1 MWYTIN
7 RIYYVGLLPL
17 SRPLQPVIYPAIE
30 DLMTMC
36 SVIRS
41 SLYNIN
47 MLTGEDMLDG
57 IAAGTAA
64 GVVGSHVARVTSPDD
79 AVQLAQKDHLESIY
93 LALAEIA
100 DFQAKDSIPPEEKD
114 LFKVVTLYKQGF
126 GSPFTPVSEHRQY
139 MRMICGV
146 SLPIS
151 VTSVIGQSNLTL
163 PSWSWVPVDF
173 PDNTSYLLDASAP
186 GNSQTIWVRYTNVAP
201 NWAYGELLPK
211 GDYPPGAVPITATT
225 GNMANFNDSAHLAAA
240 SGKTTYISGFEVS
253 GSGATGALVVTV
265 SVNNTVSGNMLYTY
279 VFVAGVKTAN
289 TEGKKL
295 SDAEVIRLR
304 PKLVEYLTWQT
315 EHLDQFII
323 ATSGGHD
330 PTIEI
335 WGTMSIDEM
344 EILADFLLQ
353 MGKTDVKAATAVR
366 YASVLMDRVKLGL
379 IIVPRMYHTL
389 AIYWQRGVTIR

>member
-41 SLYNIN
+41 SLYNVN

-100 DFQAKDSIPPEEKD
+100 DF
-114 LFKVVTLYKQGF
+114 
-126 GSPFTPVSEHRQY
+126 
-139 MRMICGV
+139 
-146 SLPIS
+146 
-151 VTSVIGQSNLTL
+151 
-163 PSWSWVPVDF
+163 

-211 GDYPPGAVPITATT
+211 GDYPPGAAPITATT
-225 GNMANFNDSAHLAAA
+225 G
-240 SGKTTYISGFEVS
+240 
-253 GSGATGALVVTV
+253 
-265 SVNNTVSGNMLYTY
+265 
-279 VFVAGVKTAN
+279 
-289 TEGKKL
+289 
-295 SDAEVIRLR
+295 
-304 PKLVEYLTWQT
+304 
-315 EHLDQFII
+315 
-323 ATSGGHD
+323 
-330 PTIEI
+330 
-335 WGTMSIDEM
+335 
-344 EILADFLLQ
+344 
-353 MGKTDVKAATAVR
+353 
-366 YASVLMDRVKLGL
+366 
-379 IIVPRMYHTL
+379 
-389 AIYWQRGVTIR
+389 

>member
-41 SLYNIN
+41 SLYNVN

-126 GSPFTPVSEHRQY
+126 GPPFTPVSEHRQY

-163 PSWSWVPVDF
+163 PPWSWVPVDF

-279 VFVAGVKTAN
+279 VFVAGVTTAN
-289 TEGKKL
+289 TPL
-295 SDAEVIRLR
+295 I
-304 PKLVEYLTWQT
+304 VEFSRAIPANAPNT
-315 EHLDQFII
+315 EITVNCP
-323 ATSGGHD
+323 ASGAG
-330 PTIEI
+330 
-335 WGTMSIDEM
+335 GTNNVVSAHGYQ
-344 EILADFLLQ
+344 L
-353 MGKTDVKAATAVR
+353 
-366 YASVLMDRVKLGL
+366 
-379 IIVPRMYHTL
+379 
-389 AIYWQRGVTIR
+389 